1 MDATYL
7 GAIVSGVGLLSGA
20 VGTVVGSKVAVTLL
34 QRAHERFEDAV
45 WKAIDADR
53 EKNQKLAERMSALEA
68 TCRERSREGGCV

>member
-7 GAIVSGVGLLSGA
+7 GGILAGVGLLSGA

-45 WKAIDADR
+45 WLAIKEDR
-53 EKNQKLAERMSALEA
+53 KERQHLAEKVAAIEA
-68 TCRERSREGGCV
+68 TCRERSREGGCA